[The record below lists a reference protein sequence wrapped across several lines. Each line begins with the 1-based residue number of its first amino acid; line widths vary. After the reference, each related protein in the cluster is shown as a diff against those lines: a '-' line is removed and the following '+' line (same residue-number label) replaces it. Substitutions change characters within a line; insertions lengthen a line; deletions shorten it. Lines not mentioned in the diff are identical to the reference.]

1 MAPLANAVLVV
12 TKNGMGKVTMI
23 DQFQVRGRG
32 GKGVTGFNV
41 TPDSG
46 PVVATVGVNA
56 GMGQSVLLMTA
67 QGMAL
72 RIKVDDITPR
82 SRTAGGVKLMTL
94 AEGDSI
100 ADVSV

>member
-1 MAPLANAVLVV
+1 LANAVLVV
-12 TKNGMGKVTMI
+12 TKNGMGKVTML

-41 TPDSG
+41 TPESG
-46 PVVATVGVNA
+46 PIVATMGVNA
-56 GMGQSVLLMTA
+56 GMGQTVLLVTA
-67 QGMAL
+67 KGMAL

-94 AEGDSI
+94 AEMDSI
-100 ADVSV
+100 ADVTL